1 MSITWEFAANAC
13 GADTKELKGWP
24 KRLSFEQAA
33 ILAAGNRAADFE
45 VVRKVMHDAIK
56 RCDLAA
62 EDAERPRE
70 VRMLLCEPDRFTV
83 LPAGP
88 CKMVAAG
95 DVLAWLDEQGRDPG
109 NHVRAWGKAC
119 DVAGAESESDRGQA
133 AKPEKETRPRGR
145 KKSASPALLAQIL
158 DALERYAAATRQ
170 GFDRHAMPGPL
181 GKSADDDGSFHW
193 LCASLCPRNFNRAP
207 STFAKHRA
215 GLCALA
221 PYAKPTDFYRLA
233 LPHIAP
239 ELGATLSVRC
249 MPKKAM
255 EIA

>member
-13 GADTKELKGWP
+13 GADTKGLKDWP
-24 KRLSFEQAA
+24 ERLSVEQAA
-33 ILAAGNRAADFE
+33 ILAAGNRTADFE
-45 VVRKVMHDAIK
+45 VVLKVMHDAIK
-56 RCDLAA
+56 RCDLPA

-70 VRMLLCEPDRFTV
+70 VRMLLREPDRFTV

-119 DVAGAESESDRGQA
+119 GVARAEGESDRGQVA
-133 AKPEKETRPRGR
+133 TPEKDTRPLGR
-145 KKSASPALLAQIL
+145 KKSAFPVLLVQIL
-158 DALERYAAATRQ
+158 DALERYAATTGQ
-170 GFDRHAMPGPL
+170 DFDRHAMPGPL
-181 GKSADDDGSFHW
+181 GKSADDTGSFHW

-221 PYAKPTDFYRLA
+221 PYAKPTDFYQAA

-239 ELGATLSVRC
+239 KLGVTLNVHQ
-249 MPKKAM
+249 MPKRSVKSA
-255 EIA
+255 